1 MRFNPRARLSS
12 SQVRR
17 AGGGGGGMTRL
28 PIPRGGGGM
37 ALPGGIGGILLV
49 VVIFVVMQQLGGG
62 SLPSAPPGQG
72 AVDGT
77 SPGQCR
83 TGADAN
89 RSQECRLVG
98 VVTSV
103 QAFWAETLPEADGR
117 RYTASDTVLFSGQVQ
132 TACGGATS
140 ASGPFYCPADD
151 TVYLDGS
158 FFDSMLEGQL
168 GARGGDFAEA
178 YVVAHEYGHH
188 VQDLRGTMGVVDTR
202 QGRGSDAVRL
212 ELQADCFAGM
222 WARHATTV
230 EDDTGQVLISRLTQA
245 DIAEA
250 LDAASAVGDDRI
262 QQRTQGG
269 VSPETWTHGSARMRM
284 RWFETGREHGSLPAC
299 DTFAADR
306 L

>member
-12 SQVRR
+12 AQVRR
-17 AGGGGGGMTRL
+17 AGGGGGGVTRL

-37 ALPGGIGGILLV
+37 ALPGGIGGILVV

-77 SPGQCR
+77 SPVQCR

-98 VVTSV
+98 VVNSV

-117 RYTASDTVLFSGQVQ
+117 RYTAGDTVLFSGQVQ

-151 TVYLDGS
+151 TVYLDAT

-188 VQDLRGTMGVVDTR
+188 VQDLRGTMGFVDSR
-202 QGRGSDAVRL
+202 QGRSSDAVRL

-222 WARHATTV
+222 WARYATTV

-262 QQRTQGG
+262 QQQTQGR

-284 RWFETGREHGSLPAC
+284 RWFETGREHGSLQAC